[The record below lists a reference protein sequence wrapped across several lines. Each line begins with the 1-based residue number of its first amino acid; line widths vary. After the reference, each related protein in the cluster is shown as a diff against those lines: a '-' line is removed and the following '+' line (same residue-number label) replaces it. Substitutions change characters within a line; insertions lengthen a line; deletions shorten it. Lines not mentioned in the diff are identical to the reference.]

1 MRYLPVVIAIFMLV
15 GCAHNARIQLDYIEV
30 RDECRGFAE
39 DNFDLY
45 LNQHHGRNVQLSG
58 RDKSAVMAKI
68 FAECMDRKGWTVA
81 SPGKGSGG
89 GGGNAPS
96 RSPQQVS
103 PPSHSVPPI
112 RYIPNEPLR
121 PASSVPIPAERQRIN
136 Q

>member
-1 MRYLPVVIAIFMLV
+1 MQKLLLIIAMLLLN
-15 GCAHNARIQLDYIEV
+15 GCVHNARIQLDYIDV
-30 RDECRGFAE
+30 RDECRDFAE

-45 LNQHHGRNVQLSG
+45 VGQYHNRTMQLSG

-68 FAECMDRKGWTVA
+68 FAECMDKKGWTVA
-81 SPGKGSGG
+81 SPGKGGAN
-89 GGGNAPS
+89 NAP
-96 RSPQQVS
+96 RAPQQVS
-103 PPSHSVPPI
+103 PPGHSSPPI